1 MSRPRRIIPVS
12 SGKGG
17 VGKTTFAL
25 NYALELSRH
34 GRTVLVDLDTGTSS
48 VRTCIDVPV
57 TRDLYHFF
65 KKGFSLTD
73 CVTALDTRV
82 DPRGQYGNFGFVA
95 GPRHLI
101 EDITNFDRNRRGQLV
116 EAINAL
122 PADFVVL
129 DLKAGL
135 DENVIA
141 FLPVSNS
148 GILVFTPH
156 LPAATLAASDI
167 VKAILFRKLRGQ
179 FAPDAPVYAELP
191 GIGPDFVLGLLERVE
206 DVYDESVSNLDG
218 FVDDL
223 RHALGDHP
231 VVRAVAEAVDSFVV
245 HYVLNMF
252 DGVQGSYETAVR
264 PFVQN
269 LEAHVSAHLTLFNLG
284 WVVSHED
291 FAKAAQARL
300 PALLYREGR
309 APKTLPALA
318 TRTPADALDK
328 LASEFLGARA
338 PARRSTR
345 AAAAFASALGATRAL
360 GTTPVPKASRYLEG
374 QLDTL
379 VRMYDGLKG
388 AGYPDNFRYLVSR
401 SLHILSSRRIQDF
414 GDTRIYKSDDITQA
428 FRQP

>member
-65 KKGFSLTD
+65 KKGLGLAECITP
-73 CVTALDTRV
+73 LDARV
-82 DPRGQYGNFGFVA
+82 DPQGQYANFGFVA

-101 EDITNFDRNRRGQLV
+101 EDITNFDRTRRGQLV

-179 FAPDAPVYAELP
+179 FAPGAPVYAELP

-223 RHALGDHP
+223 RHALGPHP
-231 VVRAVAEAVDSFVV
+231 VVRRVAEAVDSFVV

-284 WVVSHED
+284 WVVTHED

-300 PALLYREGR
+300 PALLYGDSR
-309 APKTLPALA
+309 APRAA
-318 TRTPADALDK
+318 SSGARTPSDALDK
-328 LASEFLGARA
+328 LAAEFLGGRP
-338 PARRSTR
+338 PARRSAR
-345 AAAAFASALGATRAL
+345 AATAFASALGAPKVPSAM
-360 GTTPVPKASRYLEG
+360 PAPKASRYLEG

-414 GDTRIYKSDDITQA
+414 GDTRIYKTDDIPQA
-428 FRQP
+428 FRQS

>member
-65 KKGFSLTD
+65 KKGFDLGDCITSLD
-73 CVTALDTRV
+73 ARA
-82 DPRGQYGNFGFVA
+82 DPQGQYGNFGFVA

-101 EDITNFDRNRRGQLV
+101 EDITNFDRKRRGQLIA
-116 EAINAL
+116 AINAL

-179 FAPDAPVYAELP
+179 FAPDSPVYAELP

-206 DVYDESVSNLDG
+206 DVYDESVLNLDG

-231 VVRAVAEAVDSFVV
+231 VVHTVAQAVDSFVV

-284 WVVSHED
+284 WIVAHED

-300 PALLYREGR
+300 PALLYRDAR
-309 APKTLPALA
+309 APKSA
-318 TRTPADALDK
+318 TATGARAPSDALDK
-328 LASEFLGARA
+328 LASEFLGTRA
-338 PARRSTR
+338 PARRSAR
-345 AAAAFASALGATRAL
+345 AASAFASALG
-360 GTTPVPKASRYLEG
+360 TPKPASTAPKASRYLDG

-414 GDTRIYKSDDITQA
+414 GDARIYKPDDMTEA
-428 FRQP
+428 FRQ